1 MDRLK
6 FYARETLALLAVAAL
21 VAATVVASTH
31 LYVGVIGAFWPDSEM
46 AAALEAK
53 NRYTVYQGSTETALD
68 KDEDRRNEGA
78 GGKEP
83 QPPYFANP

>member
-6 FYARETLALLAVAAL
+6 FYTRETLALLAVAAL

-53 NRYTVYQGSTETALD
+53 NRWTVYQSSTETEAPPHTQ
-68 KDEDRRNEGA
+68 NT
-78 GGKEP
+78 P
-83 QPPYFANP
+83 QATARTEKSSPRPSQP